1 MPEETIEP
9 EPGLAVSPAPADVLT
24 RITVARARILRE
36 LECHDSEAEAAAAA
50 LGLSMNGLRSHIRD
64 LKGITGA
71 GSVREMQ
78 RWWRENRGAWLRE
91 LAAAAGVSEAE
102 LAS

>member
-1 MPEETIEP
+1 MPGETMEP
-9 EPGLAVSPAPADVLT
+9 EPGPAMSPAPAKVLT

-36 LECHDSEAEAAAAA
+36 LECRDSEAEAAAA

-91 LAAAAGVSEAE
+91 LAAAAGVSASD

>member
-1 MPEETIEP
+1 MPGETMEP
-9 EPGLAVSPAPADVLT
+9 EPGPAMSPAPAEVLT

-36 LECHDSEAEAAAAA
+36 LECHDSEAEAAAA
-50 LGLSMNGLRSHIRD
+50 LGLSMNGLRSHVRD

-91 LAAAAGVSEAE
+91 LAAAAGVSEAD

>member
-1 MPEETIEP
+1 MPGESMEP
-9 EPGLAVSPAPADVLT
+9 EPGPEMSAAMPGAFT
-24 RITVARARILRE
+24 RITVTRARILRE
-36 LECHDSEAEAAAAA
+36 LERHDSEAAAAEA

-91 LAAAAGVSEAE
+91 LAAAAGVSASD

>member
-1 MPEETIEP
+1 MPEETMEP
-9 EPGLAVSPAPADVLT
+9 EPGLAMGPAPADVLT

-36 LECHDSEAEAAAAA
+36 LERHDSEAEAAAA

-71 GSVREMQ
+71 TSVREMQ

>member
-1 MPEETIEP
+1 MPGETMEP
-9 EPGLAVSPAPADVLT
+9 EPGLAMSPAPAEVLT

-36 LECHDSEAEAAAAA
+36 LECRDSEAEAAAA

-91 LAAAAGVSEAE
+91 LAAAAGVSASD